1 MGNRFRILCCAL
13 LFAAPAWGVEERIPG
28 ANVESLIELTRQQNP
43 ELTAMRLEAEAAS
56 ERIYPAGA
64 LPDPVLRTELRDI
77 TNKGTPD
84 SPSLLPNQ
92 VGSTRYLVMQ
102 PVPFWGKRD
111 LKKEMAEAEASQAN
125 GRLAA
130 TWSELSA
137 KVKAAYAQYYLAAH
151 SEKLTRELLDLV
163 SGLEQTAHARYAVGL
178 AQQQD
183 VIRAQVE
190 QTSMRGELVM
200 LETEHHHAMARINA
214 LLRRA
219 PGAPLAEPQSL
230 RPLPN
235 PARLEFAALEERLR
249 ANSPQLFILDAQVAA
264 TGKSRDLVFKNRY
277 PDFTLGVSPIQNRNR
292 FNEWELM
299 LEFNIPLQQQTRRS
313 QEREASAML
322 DAAKARREAA
332 QNQVL
337 ADLAES
343 LFALKAA
350 LRIESLNQKNL
361 LPQAELTFESALAG
375 YETGKIDFA
384 TLLDAQRQIRK
395 AKLDTLKAQ
404 AEAQARLADIE
415 KLLGEDL

>member
-1 MGNRFRILCCAL
+1 M
-13 LFAAPAWGVEERIPG
+13 PG
-28 ANVESLIELTRQQNP
+28 ANIESLIELTRQQNP
-43 ELTAMRLEAEAAS
+43 ELAAIRLEAEAAS

-92 VGSTRYLVMQ
+92 VGSTRYLVTQ
-102 PVPFWGKRD
+102 PIPFWGKRD

-137 KVKAAYAQYYLAAH
+137 RVKTAYAQYYLAAH

-163 SGLEQTAHARYAVGL
+163 SGVEQTAQARYATGL

-190 QTSMRGELVM
+190 QTSMRGELLT

-219 PGAPLAEPQSL
+219 PSAPLAEPQAL
-230 RPLPN
+230 RPLPA
-235 PARLEFAALEERLR
+235 PARLEFASLEERLR
-249 ANSPQLFILDAQVAA
+249 TNNPQLFILDAQVAA
-264 TGKSRDLVFKNRY
+264 TGKNRDLVFKNRY
-277 PDFTLGVSPIQNRNR
+277 PDFTLGISPIQNRSR

-299 LEFNIPLQQQTRRS
+299 FELNIPLQQQTRRS
-313 QEREASAML
+313 QEREAGAML
-322 DAAKARREAA
+322 DAAKAHREAA
-332 QNQVL
+332 QNQAL

-343 LFALKAA
+343 LFALKSA

-375 YETGKIDFA
+375 YETGKVDFA

-395 AKLDTLKAQ
+395 ARLDTLKAQ
-404 AEAQARLADIE
+404 IEAQMHLADIE